1 MIYNS
6 FVTKV
11 YQGEIIFNHNHLM
24 KLIKNEDFQT
34 CVYMK
39 TTFFKFNNILEKK
52 QYDFLLKTCSD
63 FINKVGQDNSYTSW
77 IIHNSWFQIYHKGH
91 FHDTHSHSMDKDNW
105 NFIFYLNANK
115 NASDLVVLQP
125 GYPYIN
131 EDKRL
136 TIKPKTFLAVAFP
149 GHLPHF
155 VEPNK
160 DDKRIV
166 LSCNVE
172 FNRK

>member
-1 MIYNS
+1 MIYNC
-6 FVTKV
+6 FITKV
-11 YQGEIIFNHNHLM
+11 YQGEITFTHKHLM
-24 KLIKNEDFQT
+24 KLIKNEDFET

-39 TTFFKFNNILEKK
+39 TTFFKINNILEKK
-52 QYDFLLKTCSD
+52 KYDFLLKACSD
-63 FINKVGQDNSYTSW
+63 FINKVGQDNNYTSW
-77 IIHNSWFQIYHKGH
+77 KIHNSWFQSYDKGH

-115 NASDLVVLQP
+115 DSSDLVVLQP

-136 TIKPKTFLAVAFP
+136 VIKPKTFLAVAFP

-166 LSCNVE
+166 LSCNIE
-172 FNRK
+172 FKG